1 MRKVQIAAL
10 VFATLPASAF
20 AESIFLNCQQIS
32 GSGFDIAKAYKVAP
46 KNPREQFIQDALE
59 QGIIGL
65 FVEPPKTWEV
75 NLTDKTIISPEESH
89 KVFSVTSD
97 SGNKI
102 EGAYQTGIFIS
113 INRISGVMDYRLSIK
128 ETARSTWHAAHGGNI
143 PSVLSYKLKCQAQ
156 VKPAI

>member
-1 MRKVQIAAL
+1 MRKVKIAAL

-32 GSGFDIAKAYKVAP
+32 GSGFNIPDAYKVAP

-65 FVEPPKTWEV
+65 FIEPPKTWEV

-89 KVFSVTSD
+89 KVFAVTSD

-102 EGAYQTGIFIS
+102 EGASKFS
-113 INRISGVMDYRLSIK
+113 ALFSLNRINGILDYSLQIN
-128 ETARSTWHAAHGGNI
+128 ENARKTWHASHGGNI
-143 PSVLSYKLKCQAQ
+143 PAVLSYKLKCQSQ
-156 VKPAI
+156 DKPAI